1 MTTVADPR
9 RLAKAGAEEQR
20 AFLIDAVLADP
31 VNAAVLDRAYKLA
44 LPDHA
49 LMAGSLYKAVW
60 NALTGRD
67 PGYGVNDYDVAYFD
81 ASDLGFEAEDAV
93 IRRCEPVFADLPAE
107 VEVCNQARVHI
118 WFSKKFG
125 VKREPL
131 ADTADAVRHF
141 ASKTHA
147 VALRWRAPG
156 EMDVIA
162 PFGLDELF
170 SLRVEPMAGI
180 ANPDGWNQKIAEQ
193 AVLWPEI
200 DFIQAESP

>member
-1 MTTVADPR
+1 MTTGADPR
-9 RLAKAGAEEQR
+9 RLVHASPAEQR

-31 VNAAVLDRAYKLA
+31 VNAAVLERAYELG

-60 NALTGRD
+60 NALTGRA
-67 PGYGVNDYDVAYFD
+67 PGHGVNDYDVAYFD
-81 ASDLGFEAEDAV
+81 DSDLGFEAEDAV
-93 IRRCEPVFADLPAE
+93 IRRCAPVFADLPAE
-107 VEVCNQARVHI
+107 VEICNQARVHI

-125 VKREPL
+125 VEREPL
-131 ADTADAVRHF
+131 VDTADAVRHF

-156 EMDVIA
+156 EMDVLA
-162 PFGLDELF
+162 PFGLDALF
-170 SLRVEPMAGI
+170 SLRVEPMPGI

-200 DFIQAESP
+200 DFIRAESA